1 MEQSV
6 RQQAGVHFAKVPT
19 CPSWATRIEVAREG
33 ESIVVRG
40 WKRCETYPCP
50 KDLPKGS
57 DLLADYRSYAD
68 GDRQARPLH
77 LELVDA
83 TDDQRLETFVR
94 NFGPLGKRV
103 DWLEIHDDDTRD
115 LTVFQSMD
123 DPRHKQ
129 RLFRSTFDLIVALG
143 EMKLNARAASK
154 IANSAM
160 QVESFETPD
169 PKGPSEIDELMSDIT
184 IAMHRRE
191 WAAVYTAGHAVVC
204 RVFELFPS
212 RLIPYPGGAVELPRR
227 QAWSVLSEAMFMLR
241 NDYEQK
247 WKWSFCENQSCR
259 RAFRLTRKDQSCCT
273 KDCATAVRS
282 RKYYHRQGY
291 EVRRARLAAKKT
303 ATKSIP

>member
-1 MEQSV
+1 MKQSM
-6 RQQAGVHFAKVPT
+6 RQQPGVYFAKVPT
-19 CPSWATRIEVAREG
+19 CPSWASRIEVDRQG
-33 ESIVVRG
+33 ESLIVRG
-40 WKRCETYPCP
+40 WKRWQTYPSP

-57 DLLADYRSYAD
+57 DLLADYSSYAD

-83 TDDQRLETFVR
+83 TDDQRLEAFVR
-94 NFGPLGKRV
+94 KFGPLGK
-103 DWLEIHDDDTRD
+103 WASPEKIHDDDTMD
-115 LTVFQSMD
+115 LTVFQTMD
-123 DPRHKQ
+123 DLRHKQ
-129 RLFRSTFDLIVALG
+129 RLFRSTFDLIVALR
-143 EMKLNARAASK
+143 EMKLNARAASR

-160 QVESFETPD
+160 QVESFKTPD

-212 RLIPYPGGAVELPRR
+212 RLIPYPGGAVELPLRR
-227 QAWSVLSEAMFMLR
+227 PWSVLSEAIFMLK
-241 NDYEQK
+241 NDYEQR
-247 WKWSFCENQSCR
+247 WKWSFCENPSCR

-273 KDCATAVRS
+273 TYCATAVRS

-291 EVRRARLAAKKT
+291 EVRRARLAAQKT